1 MGELDIRPFLEAMKK
16 KYNDEDAEERASEL
30 CSLWDEYIKDPGWH
44 PFKITIIE
52 GKDQEIIDNEDE
64 KLKALKNELGEGVYK
79 AVVTALTEINTYN
92 PSGRYTT
99 SELWNYEEG
108 KRATLQEGVKL
119 LLMQYKL
126 SKQKRGTV

>member
-1 MGELDIRPFLEAMKK
+1 MVPIFRNVNYDFFLT
-16 KYNDEDAEERASEL
+16 RLVSRFF
-30 CSLWDEYIKDPGWH
+30 SW
-44 PFKITIIE
+44 
-52 GKDQEIIDNEDE
+52 QEIIDNEDE
-64 KLKALKNELGEGVYK
+64 KLKALKNEFGEGVYK

-108 KRATLQEGVKL
+108 KRATLQDGVKL